1 MQPSQVR
8 EVTLGL
14 SDTLLTVF
22 CLVDDGSTGKDGIR
36 VCACVCVYVCK
47 YIPYFETFVLYL
59 HYIQDPTVE
68 VIWISKD
75 ASRRFSTFSQNLIR
89 LSNFMFIFHTKY
101 HQNQHFHPLTE
112 FYNYLSFDIG
122 LSSVNSHHRF
132 GETVAIIPG
141 TTHHLPDLFLTPDG
155 VAMLMDEVWKFT
167 VLNCGRGTI
176 VSLHTAQDSIQ

>member
-1 MQPSQVR
+1 
-8 EVTLGL
+8 
-14 SDTLLTVF
+14 
-22 CLVDDGSTGKDGIR
+22 
-36 VCACVCVYVCK
+36 
-47 YIPYFETFVLYL
+47 
-59 HYIQDPTVE
+59 
-68 VIWISKD
+68 
-75 ASRRFSTFSQNLIR
+75 
-89 LSNFMFIFHTKY
+89 MFIFHTKY

-167 VLNCGRGTI
+167 VLNLWKRNNIFSPHCTRLNAI
-176 VSLHTAQDSIQ
+176 MLKMSSILLYSTLSTFRMPP